1 MLDEKDLLAIAQLM
15 DMKLTQQKNEILQET
30 AQMMEQQ
37 KTEILQ
43 ETTQM
48 MEQQKSE
55 ILQETTQMMDQKIGA
70 SERRMMVMMESYF
83 DPKFQLLSEQI
94 TGQMQGKASAEVVQD
109 LDDRVTELEE
119 DVLQLKKAQ

>member
-15 DMKLTQQKNEILQET
+15 DMKLAQQKN
-30 AQMMEQQ
+30 
-37 KTEILQ
+37 EILQ

-48 MEQQKSE
+48 MEQQKTE
-55 ILQETTQMMDQKIGA
+55 ILREA
-70 SERRMMVMMESYF
+70 AVLMESYF

-94 TGQMQGKASAEVVQD
+94 TGQMQGKVSVEVVQD
-109 LDDRVTELEE
+109 PDDRVTDLED

>member
-15 DMKLTQQKNEILQET
+15 DMKLTQQKN
-30 AQMMEQQ
+30 
-37 KTEILQ
+37 EILQ

-94 TGQMQGKASAEVVQD
+94 TGQMQGKASVEVVQD
-109 LDDRVTELEE
+109 LDDRVTDLEE